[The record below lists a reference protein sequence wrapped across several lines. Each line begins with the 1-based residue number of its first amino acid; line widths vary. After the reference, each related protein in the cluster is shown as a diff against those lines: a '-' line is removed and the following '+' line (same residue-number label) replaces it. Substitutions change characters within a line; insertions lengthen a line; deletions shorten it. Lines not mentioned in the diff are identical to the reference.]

1 MKSYKYSQFSA
12 LLAAGLAVS
21 APASAQFVTSFENAQ
36 GYTTATL
43 NGLDD
48 PTLAGTAAWYVP
60 GGLSGGGSVQT
71 YLGAQALRL
80 SDSSSAGW
88 ATALNVSSAINYSE
102 SFNLSFNF
110 AVASVNPGT
119 ATGTAPVINFRL
131 GADTNSNSNKSWL
144 RLSYNADG
152 SLSLW
157 TNSGGTTT
165 TQTAVGSYASFASA
179 GTYLSVSIG
188 VNPLNHTYTGL
199 TFSGDLGSQTVTS
212 ISGMTLPWIPN
223 TSGEPP
229 SIFWAHT
236 TGAPTSIS
244 YIDNISL
251 TNIPEPST
259 YAALLGL
266 TGLGAAAAR
275 RRRRA

>member
-1 MKSYKYSQFSA
+1 MKSHKHSQFSA
-12 LLAAGLAVS
+12 LLAVGLAVTV
-21 APASAQFVTSFENAQ
+21 PASAQFVTSFENAQ

-80 SDSSSAGW
+80 SDANSSGW
-88 ATALNVSSAINYSE
+88 ATALNVGSAINYSAA
-102 SFNLSFNF
+102 FNLAFDL
-110 AVASVNPGT
+110 AIASVNPGT
-119 ATGTAPVINFRL
+119 ATGTAPVVNIRL

-165 TQTAVGSYASFASA
+165 TQTAVGSFSSFASA

-188 VNPLNHTYTGL
+188 VNPVTHTYTGL

-212 ISGMTLPWIPN
+212 IAGMTLPWIPN
-223 TSGEPP
+223 TAGEPP

-236 TGAPTSIS
+236 TGAPTSTS

-251 TNIPEPST
+251 TNIPEPSA
-259 YAALLGL
+259 YAALV
-266 TGLGAAAAR
+266 GLGGLAFAAVR
-275 RRRRA
+275 RRRHV